1 MIKVT
6 IPGRFAGMNEFIE
19 ANRTGKKN
27 WNKAN
32 TMKQRDQ
39 AALLAVLRPSLRG
52 RRIKVSDS
60 PFLSLL
66 RAVCAAGQG
75 QYLRI
80 LPQDFP
86 GRPGNRRMDSE

>member
-39 AALLAVLRPSLRG
+39 AALLAVLRPSLSG

-66 RAVCAAGQG
+66 
-75 QYLRI
+75 
-80 LPQDFP
+80 
-86 GRPGNRRMDSE
+86 

>member
-19 ANRTGKKN
+19 ANRTGKRN

-32 TMKQRDQ
+32 TMKQKDQ

-52 RRIKVSDS
+52 KRKVSDS

-80 LPQDFP
+80 LP
-86 GRPGNRRMDSE
+86 

>member
-1 MIKVT
+1 MIRVT

-19 ANRTGKKN
+19 ANRNGQRT

-32 TMKQRDQ
+32 TMKQKDQ

-52 RRIKVSDS
+52 KRIKLSDS

-86 GRPGNRRMDSE
+86 GRPCDWRMDSE